1 MATNAELLE
10 KVNTAIEAILDG
22 GAVQSY
28 TVSGKNLQKYSLSE
42 LMALQQKLQSG
53 IAMTSAKRST
63 VIRFNPAE

>member
-10 KVNTAIEAILDG
+10 KVNTAIEAIMDG

-28 TVSGKNLQKYSLSE
+28 TVSGKNLQRYSLSE
-42 LMALQQKLQSG
+42 LMALQQKLQSD
-53 IAMTSAKRST
+53 IAMASAKRST